1 MTSPG
6 GASSPPPRRF
16 ALPTERAARLIAFT
30 RLACLATALIVWFQP
45 SGTERDILFH
55 SGLLL
60 LCTGLF
66 ASAALT
72 VTARATGSSRLVF
85 MGLSG
90 TAIVA
95 LLAVLTD
102 ALSALGG
109 RPRHFPTPGLW
120 IALVGGHASLVLSF
134 AATIGWRSRLLRVAV
149 ADTLL
154 LVTAAAMVGISLSS
168 IWMARPGNVLPLS
181 VAPYMVLLR
190 VLPTTE
196 LLLLAAIIAT
206 RGGALGWRTTSGV
219 ALGTS
224 VLAVG
229 TMLLGRFTAASAPA
243 AAVAYDL
250 LAALTLLAF
259 AGALEVPSAAPVKQ
273 TRRDD
278 VPAQR
283 LRARFLVIAT
293 LLAASAVL
301 LIGFRGQ
308 PMRELSVAVA
318 VFVAL
323 LAGRVGHVLSLR
335 ERQTIAL
342 SSSVTAERELSS
354 LLEQR
359 VAARTAELAEAQRV
373 LQRMWTLG
381 QQITTELDPARV
393 LKHFVEAAVD
403 VAKTDGAALGLMNE
417 DGRIRLVAAIGIA
430 EELDGSAFP
439 IEDSVMG
446 HVIRSGKSWRAPDV
460 SQSGERL
467 AIPSLVSGDRPARGI
482 AVVPIARRGER
493 IGALALVARAPRTF
507 TDTEIARVESM
518 GDMLSVALAN
528 AELVDNLRKAEWR
541 FRTLFRAAPDAVLT
555 VLNSGRIRE
564 ANEAVR
570 DIVGL
575 DAMQVVGRRLVD
587 LAADEDHNAL
597 EQALDSAS
605 RGQPARLEV
614 RFTSG
619 GVTRLVAIS
628 ASRLPESDPPATL
641 LIARD
646 ITTER
651 EMRARLIERERLV
664 AIGELVAGVAHEVN
678 NPLSSISA
686 YAQILLREPDLSDAH
701 REAMEVI
708 RSETTRASQVVKD
721 LLAFARRSEPRREAV
736 DLQEVV
742 ESAVR
747 LSHYQLISGK
757 LRTAIEIPADL
768 PAVMGDPR
776 QLQQVVINL
785 VTNAMQ
791 AMASQGTGTLRI
803 EARAEH
809 STVVLE
815 VADTGSGISA
825 AARSRIFEPFFT
837 TKEEGQGT
845 GLGLSVTYGIVT
857 AHGGTI
863 VVVDST
869 PAGSRFRVTL
879 PAISERRE
887 PDEPPPPAAPT
898 RSALA
903 GIRLLFVDDEPALR
917 RGMVAFGTLRG
928 FTVATALD
936 GTEAL
941 AAVQETSFDAVVC
954 DLRMPGMD
962 GIAFHA
968 ALALERPGLAQRTV
982 FITGDMLGSTAR
994 EAAATRQPMLHKPF
1008 AFERLEEALVTV
1020 LRGRQPVPAWEA
1032 DVER

>member
-1 MTSPG
+1 MTRPG
-6 GASSPPPRRF
+6 EAPSPPPRRF
-16 ALPTERAARLIAFT
+16 ALPTERAARLIALT
-30 RLACLATALIVWFQP
+30 RLACLGTALIVWYRP
-45 SGTERDILFH
+45 SGTESTVLFH

-66 ASAALT
+66 ASAAIT
-72 VTARATGSSRLVF
+72 VTTRASGSRRLVF

-95 LLAVLTD
+95 LFAAFID
-102 ALSALGG
+102 ALAALGG
-109 RPRHFPTPGLW
+109 LPGLFPTSGLW
-120 IALVGGHASLVLSF
+120 IALVGGHISLVLSY
-134 AATIGWRSRLLRVAV
+134 AATLGSRSRLLRVSV

-154 LVTAAAMVGISLSS
+154 LVTAAAMVSISLSYL
-168 IWMARPGNVLPLS
+168 WLGRPGHELPS
-181 VAPYMVLLR
+181 SGMPYLVLLQI
-190 VLPTTE
+190 LPTAE
-196 LLLLAAIIAT
+196 LLLLAGIIAT
-206 RGGALGWRTTSGV
+206 RGDVLGWRTMSGV
-219 ALGTS
+219 AMGTTL
-224 VLAVG
+224 LAVG
-229 TMLLGRFTAASAPA
+229 TMLLGRFTKASAPA
-243 AAVAYDL
+243 ATVAYDL
-250 LAALTLLAF
+250 FAALILLAF
-259 AGALEVPSAAPVKQ
+259 AGAL
-273 TRRDD
+273 D
-278 VPAQR
+278 VPAVVPAEPVTRGDVPGQR

-301 LIGFRGQ
+301 LIGFWGQ

-323 LAGRVGHVLSLR
+323 LAGRVGHTLSLR

-359 VAARTAELAEAQRV
+359 VAARTAELAEAERV

-393 LKHFVEAAVD
+393 LRHFVEAAVD

-417 DGRIRLVAAIGIA
+417 EGRIRLVAAIGIA
-430 EELDGSAFP
+430 RELDGSAFP

-446 HVIRSGKSWRAPDV
+446 HVIRSGQSWRAPDV

-467 AIPSLVSGDRPARGI
+467 ALPALVSGDRPVRGI
-482 AVVPIARRGER
+482 AVVPISRRGER
-493 IGALALVARAPRTF
+493 IGALALVARTPRTF
-507 TDTEIARVESM
+507 TDNEIARVESM

-528 AELVDNLRKAEWR
+528 AELVSNLRKAEWR

-587 LAADEDHNAL
+587 LAVDEDQDPL
-597 EQALDSAS
+597 ERALDSAS

-614 RFTSG
+614 RFMSD

-646 ITTER
+646 VTTER
-651 EMRARLIERERLV
+651 ELRARLVERERLA

-686 YAQILLREPDLSDAH
+686 YAQILLREPDLSDEH

-708 RSETTRASQVVKD
+708 RSETVRASQVVKD
-721 LLAFARRSEPRREAV
+721 LLAFSRRSEPRREAV
-736 DLQEVV
+736 DLQDVV
-742 ESAVR
+742 ESALR
-747 LSHYQLISGK
+747 LSHYQLTTGN
-757 LRTAIEIPADL
+757 LRTEIEIPAEL
-768 PAVMGDPR
+768 PAVLGDPR
-776 QLQQVVINL
+776 LLQQVVINL

-791 AMASQGTGTLRI
+791 AMAPQGTGTLRL

-809 STVVLE
+809 STVILE

-863 VVVDST
+863 SVVDST

-887 PDEPPPPAAPT
+887 PEEPSSPAPPA

-917 RGMVAFGTLRG
+917 GGMLAFGTLRG
-928 FTVATALD
+928 FTVVTAAD
-936 GTEAL
+936 GVEAL
-941 AAVQETSFDAVVC
+941 AAVQATSFDAVVC
-954 DLRMPGMD
+954 DVRMPGMD

-968 ALALERPGLAQRTV
+968 ALAVERPGLAMRTV
-982 FITGDMLGSTAR
+982 FVTGDMLGSAAR
-994 EAAATRQPMLHKPF
+994 AAAATRQPMLHKPF

-1020 LRGRQPVPAWEA
+1020 LRGRHHVPAWEA
-1032 DVER
+1032 EVER

>member
-1 MTSPG
+1 
-6 GASSPPPRRF
+6 
-16 ALPTERAARLIAFT
+16 
-30 RLACLATALIVWFQP
+30 
-45 SGTERDILFH
+45 
-55 SGLLL
+55 
-60 LCTGLF
+60 
-66 ASAALT
+66 
-72 VTARATGSSRLVF
+72 
-85 MGLSG
+85 
-90 TAIVA
+90 
-95 LLAVLTD
+95 
-102 ALSALGG
+102 
-109 RPRHFPTPGLW
+109 
-120 IALVGGHASLVLSF
+120 
-134 AATIGWRSRLLRVAV
+134 
-149 ADTLL
+149 
-154 LVTAAAMVGISLSS
+154 MVGISISYL
-168 IWMARPGNVLPLS
+168 WLARPGHVLPSS
-181 VAPYMVLLR
+181 VAPFAVLLR

-196 LLLLAAIIAT
+196 LLLLGAIIAT
-206 RGGALGWRTTSGV
+206 RGGALGWRTMSGV
-219 ALGTS
+219 ALGTTL
-224 VLAVG
+224 LAVG
-229 TMLLGRFTAASAPA
+229 TMLLGRLTEASAPSA
-243 AAVAYDL
+243 VVAYDL
-250 LAALTLLAF
+250 LAALILLAF
-259 AGALEVPSAAPVKQ
+259 AGALDVLPEATVETA
-273 TRRDD
+273 TRDD
-278 VPAQR
+278 VPGQR

-301 LIGFRGQ
+301 LIGFWGQ

-318 VFVAL
+318 IFVAL
-323 LAGRVGHVLSLR
+323 LAGRAGHTLR
-335 ERQTIAL
+335 MSERQTIAL

-373 LQRMWTLG
+373 LQRMWALG
-381 QQITTELDPARV
+381 AQITTELDPARV

-430 EELDGSAFP
+430 QELDGSAFP
-439 IEDSVMG
+439 IEDSVLG
-446 HVIRSGKSWRAPDV
+446 RVIRTGKSWRAPDV

-467 AIPSLVSGDRPARGI
+467 ALPVLSSGDRPARGI

-493 IGALALVARAPRTF
+493 IGALALVARTPRTF

-555 VLNSGRIRE
+555 VLASGRIRE

-587 LAADEDHNAL
+587 LAVEEDHAAL
-597 EQALDSAS
+597 ERALDAAG
-605 RGQPARLEV
+605 RGQPERLEV

-619 GVTRLVAIS
+619 GATRLVAIS
-628 ASRLPESDPPATL
+628 ASRLPEADPPATL

-646 ITTER
+646 ITSER

-708 RSETTRASQVVKD
+708 RSETIRASQVVKD
-721 LLAFARRSEPRREAV
+721 LLAFARRSETRREAV

-747 LSHYQLISGK
+747 LSHYQLVTGK
-757 LRTAIEIPADL
+757 LRAAIDIPADL
-768 PAVMGDPR
+768 PAVMGDAR

-791 AMASQGTGTLRI
+791 AMAPQGTGTLRI
-803 EARAEH
+803 EARAEE

-863 VVVDST
+863 ELVDST
-869 PAGSRFRVTL
+869 SGGTRFRVTL
-879 PAISERRE
+879 PALSEGRE
-887 PDEPPPPAAPT
+887 PDEPPSPAAPA

-917 RGMVAFGTLRG
+917 RSMVAFGALRG
-928 FTVATALD
+928 FTVETAAD
-936 GTEAL
+936 GVEAL
-941 AAVQETSFDAVVC
+941 AAVQDISFDAVVC

-1008 AFERLEEALVTV
+1008 AFERLEDMLVTV
-1020 LRGRQPVPAWEA
+1020 LRGRPLQPPWEA
-1032 DVER
+1032 DGDR